1 MRRSIFSRLIN
12 KVLMAL
18 LIVQAGC
25 DDPSSS
31 PAQFKDSPET
41 EQDSLI
47 PPLFTKTK
55 IQGVSIAVIRKRPVQ
70 FVEGYGFADKSVMAF
85 QVDFPELFNQLK

>member
-31 PAQFKDSPET
+31 PAQSKDSPES

-47 PPLFTKTK
+47 PPLFTKTN

>member
-1 MRRSIFSRLIN
+1 MRRSIFFRLIN

-25 DDPSSS
+25 DDPSTP

-41 EQDSLI
+41 EEDSLI
-47 PPLFTKTK
+47 PPLFTKTNK
-55 IQGVSIAVIRKRPVQ
+55 QRVSIAVIRKRPVQ

>member
-1 MRRSIFSRLIN
+1 MIRSIFFRLIK
-12 KVLMAL
+12 KVLVAL

-31 PAQFKDSPET
+31 PAQFKDSLET

-47 PPLFTKTK
+47 PPLFTKAK
-55 IQGVSIAVIRKRPVQ
+55 VLRRDQVQ
-70 FVEGYGFADKSVMAF
+70 FVEGYGFADKSPLAV
-85 QVDFPELFNQLK
+85 QVDFPDLCNQLK